1 MVERQLSADASDT
14 SDTSDA
20 GRVWVGFKM
29 TVTTAVWDLVIVL
42 VV

>member
-1 MVERQLSADASDT
+1 VVERQLSADASDA
-14 SDTSDA
+14 SDA
-20 GRVWVGFKM
+20 GEMWVGFKM